1 MCTIFVFHLQEVLYL
16 KRFSRIQLITTLVF
30 LVVFLSFFG
39 ILYAYSSQ
47 TISNKQYDQL
57 ILERSNM
64 KIEIE
69 NFFLDTSHVV
79 ETVGSYIKT
88 NGDTELLDYLVE
100 IDSTNHHMFSI
111 YYLTKDN
118 EMTNSSGFIPSPS
131 IDFRNRI
138 WYTGALSTD
147 DIAFSPVF
155 LNASEDKMIVTISKA
170 IYDESDEL
178 LGVIASDIDII
189 TIQSFVSNKKIGNT
203 GYAFLI
209 DHNGHI
215 IAHPHVN
222 VDMLQ
227 LVSLSDIDV
236 SLDDLEGTGYKDNY
250 ILDGTK
256 GIIAYSEFINDSYE
270 IFLFIPNQEYNAS
283 TILLFSI
290 FSVLSIIILTI
301 GVTFI
306 YLNQKYIFNP
316 FNLLVHDIN
325 QIDINKDLNYRVS
338 TENKKGFTEIR
349 NVLNHSLATTKHY
362 FDLNEEA
369 HRELLYENQRVMLL
383 IDSTVDIIFEIDKQK
398 KFVSVYGKGIHKI
411 KHTPDQYI
419 GKSVIEA
426 FGEDGSHRDFAY
438 DLALSGESNIYDWK
452 IEVDGE
458 MLYFESSISPIYDE
472 HNQIVGAVGISR
484 DITEPKK
491 RQDEIDF
498 INCHD
503 YLTGLYNRR
512 YYAEMLKKYD
522 DQIYYPLGIM
532 NFDLNGL
539 KILNDAYGHLYGD
552 TALRQVGEVLLSSF
566 RAQDIV
572 SRIGGDEFAAI
583 IPNTS
588 HEEVEKIKNKI
599 RQEISLITVENIH
612 LSMAIGFDLKYDE
625 QANIQDI
632 IKFAENKMYRS
643 KLSEGMSVRNNAI
656 RAIHK
661 TLTEKYKEE
670 RVHSERVSA
679 LCKALGMKLGI
690 KNEDLNELVMAG
702 MYHDIGKISIPD
714 AILDKPSGLTKEE
727 YDIMKTHTESG
738 YQILKA
744 ADEYS
749 NLAEYA
755 LSHHER
761 WDGKGYPRGLKE
773 TEIPLYARIICIC
786 DSFEAMTTDRPY
798 KKKLDKKQ
806 AVAEMI
812 KCSGSQFDP
821 SLTKLFITEV
831 LKAKWTE

>member
-1 MCTIFVFHLQEVLYL
+1 L

-30 LVVFLSFFG
+30 LVVFLSFFA

-47 TISNKQYDQL
+47 TISKKQYDQL

-69 NFFLDTSHVV
+69 NFFMDTSHVV
-79 ETVGSYIKT
+79 ETIGSYIKT
-88 NGDTELLDYLVE
+88 NGDAELLDYLVE
-100 IDSTNHHMFSI
+100 VDFNNPEMFSI

-118 EMTNSSGFIPSPS
+118 EMTNSSGYMPPPS
-131 IDFRNRI
+131 IDFRSRI
-138 WYTGALSTD
+138 WYLGALTTED
-147 DIAFSPVF
+147 VAFSPVF
-155 LNASEDKMIVTISKA
+155 LNATEDKMIVTISKA
-170 IYDESDEL
+170 VYDDNQEL
-178 LGVIASDIDII
+178 LGVIASDIDIL
-189 TIQSFVSNKKIGNT
+189 TIQNFVKNKKIGNT
-203 GYAFLI
+203 GYAFLV
-209 DHNGHI
+209 DKNSHI

-222 VDMLQ
+222 IDMLQ
-227 LVSLSDIDV
+227 LVSLDDIDV
-236 SLDDLEGTGYKDNY
+236 NLEDLEGTGYKDNY
-250 ILDGTK
+250 VLDHTK
-256 GIIAYSEFINDSYE
+256 GIIAYSEFINDSYQ
-270 IFLFIPNQEYNAS
+270 IYLFIPNLEYNAS
-283 TILLFSI
+283 TILLFTI
-290 FSVLSIIILTI
+290 FSILSIVILSI
-301 GVTFI
+301 GVIFI
-306 YLNQKYIFNP
+306 YLNQKYIFSP
-316 FNLLVHDIN
+316 FNLLVQDIN

-338 TENKKGFTEIR
+338 TDNKKGFTEIR
-349 NVLNHSLATTKHY
+349 DVLNHSLETTKHY
-362 FDLNEEA
+362 FDLNEQA

-383 IDSTVDIIFEIDKQK
+383 IDSTADIIFEIDKNK
-398 KFVSVYGKGIHKI
+398 RYVSVYGRGVDKI
-411 KHTPDQYI
+411 KHTPEKYI
-419 GKSVIEA
+419 GKNVIEV
-426 FGEDGSHRDFAY
+426 FGKDASNRDLAY
-438 DLALSGESNIYDWK
+438 DKALQGESNIYDWEIK
-452 IEVDGE
+452 VDDEV
-458 MLYFESSISPIYDE
+458 LYFESSISPIYDE
-472 HNQIVGAVGISR
+472 NNHVVGAVGISR

-512 YYAEMLKKYD
+512 YFAEMLKKYD
-522 DQIYYPLGIM
+522 EKKYYPLGIM

-552 TALRQVGEVLLSSF
+552 TALRQVGEVLLDSF
-566 RAQDIV
+566 KEQDIV

-588 HEEVEKIKNKI
+588 YEEIEKIKNKI
-599 RQEISLITVENIH
+599 RNEISQITVENIH

-632 IKFAENKMYRS
+632 IRFAENKMYRT

-661 TLTEKYKEE
+661 TLTDKYKEE
-670 RVHSERVSA
+670 RIHSERVSA
-679 LCKALGMKLGI
+679 LCKAVGMKLGI
-690 KNEDLNELVMAG
+690 KNEDLNELSMAG

-714 AILDKPSGLTKEE
+714 AILDKPGALTNEE
-727 YDIMKTHTESG
+727 YEIMKTHTESG

-773 TEIPLYARIICIC
+773 TEIPLYARIISVC

-798 KKKLDKKQ
+798 KKKLLKKQ

-812 KCSGSQFDP
+812 KCSGTQFDP
-821 SLTKLFITEV
+821 VLTKLFVTEV
-831 LKAKWTE
+831 LKANWSE